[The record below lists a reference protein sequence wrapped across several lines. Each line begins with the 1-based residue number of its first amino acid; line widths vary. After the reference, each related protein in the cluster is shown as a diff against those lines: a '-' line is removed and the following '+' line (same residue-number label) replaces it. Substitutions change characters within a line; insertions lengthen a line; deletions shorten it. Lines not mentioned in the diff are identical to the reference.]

1 VIGINI
7 SQIQNRGLAMN
18 DSPKTKLLLVDDHAI
33 VRAGFRYLLES
44 DADYEI
50 KEVNTAE
57 EACRIYSDYKP
68 DAVIM
73 DLIMPGMGGL
83 EGVRHINA
91 KDSKAKV
98 LVLSMRDDPIYINR
112 ARKAGAK
119 GYITKR
125 SAPEELT
132 RAVISIIKG
141 KEYLSSDVADITPK
155 ADISTDDEKI
165 NCLSER
171 EFEVFCMLA
180 DGISVVNISDSLHL
194 SPKTVSNHRT
204 RIMSK
209 LSANSLVDITRLAI
223 RNGLIDA

>member
-1 VIGINI
+1 
-7 SQIQNRGLAMN
+7 MN
-18 DSPKTKLLLVDDHAI
+18 GVQKTKLLLVDDHAI

-57 EACRIYSDYKP
+57 EACHVYNEYKP

-73 DLIMPGMGGL
+73 DLLMPGMGGL

-91 KDSKAKV
+91 KDGEAKV
-98 LVLSMRDDPIYINR
+98 LVLSMRDDPVYISR

-132 RAVISIIKG
+132 RAIISVIDG
-141 KEYLSSDVADITPK
+141 KEYLSSDVLDIMPRADVT
-155 ADISTDDEKI
+155 TDDEKI

-180 DGISVVNISDSLHL
+180 DGVSVVSISNSLHL

-223 RNGLIDA
+223 RKGLIDA